1 MQIYVNADKS
11 YHWNSA
17 KIKKHSDMITQENQ
31 TGKKPEE
38 DLT

>member
-1 MQIYVNADKS
+1 MCKTDIMWKNKE
-11 YHWNSA
+11 HTNM
-17 KIKKHSDMITQENQ
+17 KTQENL

>member
-1 MQIYVNADKS
+1 MQIYINTDKS

-17 KIKKHSDMITQENQ
+17 ENKEYDDMITQENQ
-31 TGKKPEE
+31 TGKKLGK

>member
-17 KIKKHSDMITQENQ
+17 KNKEHNDTITQENQ
-31 TGKKPEE
+31 TCKKPGE